1 MDQKN
6 QNLILCFDTETTGL
20 FRPKK
25 TDPPTTIKEPYV
37 LQISWCIYDRYERAI
52 IKMVDTYIRVE
63 DTVPITAEITA
74 INGAT
79 REKCNGGILITDALK
94 MFYNDFIQCG
104 VIIAHNIE
112 YDQQMLLLEWSRHK
126 DELKAY
132 PIDLLFS
139 VGWLMANNIKLKCTQ
154 RIGTPLCKIE
164 VPNRRG
170 YKFPKLIELYE
181 FLFHETPENL
191 HNSMIDI
198 LVCLRCF
205 LKMSYQYNIDNGVFH
220 KIVDYY
226 MKSGGSGKRGELL
239 NTKIGVEKPPV
250 LFPFPKILPELAP
263 ESLTPESLTPSN
275 KSILESNKPLPLLFE
290 DSSLIYEDEF
300 YTISI
305 YI

>member
-25 TDPPTTIKEPYV
+25 TDTVGAGQDPFI
-37 LQISWCIYDRYERAI
+37 LQISWCIYDRCERAI
-52 IKMVDTYIRVE
+52 IKMVDTYIHVE

-79 REKCNGGILITDALK
+79 REKCDGGILITDALK

-104 VIIAHNIE
+104 FIVAHNLE
-112 YDQQMLLLEWSRHK
+112 YDKQMLLLEWGRHK
-126 DELKAY
+126 EELAAF

-139 VGWLMANNIKLKCTQ
+139 VGWLTANNIKLKCTQ
-154 RIGTPLCKIE
+154 RIGTPLCKLV
-164 VPNRRG
+164 VPNRGG
-170 YKFPKLIELYE
+170 YKFPKLVELYE
-181 FLFHETPENL
+181 FLFREIPENL

-205 LKMSYQYNIDNGVFH
+205 LKMSYQYNIENDVFH
-220 KIVDYY
+220 KIIEYY
-226 MKSGGSGKRGELL
+226 MKSSGSTKRDVLL
-239 NTKIGVEKPPV
+239 NTKIGVEKSPV
-250 LFPFPKILPELAP
+250 LSLPFPKIYP
-263 ESLTPESLTPSN
+263 ESF
-275 KSILESNKPLPLLFE
+275 LETDKPLPLLFDE
-290 DSSLIYEDEF
+290 DTSLIYEDNGF

-305 YI
+305 CD

>member
-1 MDQKN
+1 MDQYN

-25 TDPPTTIKEPYV
+25 TDPPNTVKEPYV
-37 LQISWCIYDRYERAI
+37 LQISWCIYDKYECAI
-52 IKMVDTYIRVE
+52 IKMVDTYIRVA

-104 VIIAHNIE
+104 VVIAHNLE
-112 YDQQMLLLEWSRHK
+112 YDQQMLLLEWARYK
-126 DELKAY
+126 EELKAF

-139 VGWLMANNIKLKCTQ
+139 TGWLMANNIKLKCTQ
-154 RIGTPLCKIE
+154 RIGTPLCKIV
-164 VPNRRG
+164 VPNRGG
-170 YKFPKLIELYE
+170 YKFPKLVELYE

-205 LKMSYQYNIDNGVFH
+205 LKMCYQYNIDNTVFK
-220 KIVDYY
+220 KIIDYY
-226 MKSGGSGKRGELL
+226 VKSSGSAKRSVLL
-239 NTKIGVEKPPV
+239 NTKIGVEKSPV
-250 LFPFPKILPELAP
+250 LFPFPKIYPEFAHGLIP
-263 ESLTPESLTPSN
+263 G
-275 KSILESNKPLPLLFE
+275 KSILDSDKPLPLLFE

-305 YI
+305 CI